1 MQIRLLEIAQIELDD
16 SIEYYNSESH
26 GLGNELLV
34 EVLHALERIKNFPKA
49 WHPLTETTRRC
60 QLRRFPYGIIY
71 QILDAEILVIAVANL
86 HRNPDY
92 WKDRIK

>member
-49 WHPLTETTRRC
+49 WHPSLKLHAAVNFAVFHTGSYIRYWM
-60 QLRRFPYGIIY
+60 LRF
-71 QILDAEILVIAVANL
+71 L
-86 HRNPDY
+86 
-92 WKDRIK
+92 